1 MIKTNSIFGHNNF
14 LDYAYD
20 RDVSFKDTADDL
32 FRHINNFTDRKD
44 LLSLYNYFEA
54 VYDLPHSVSKQKIR
68 QHLGRSYLF
77 KQQKFKSRLR
87 IWNIPRL
94 IVLYGGLI
102 YALFFATRKSESK
115 TYSLIIDN
123 IEDPIELLRFEKLL
137 NLFGSS
143 NVLCVSRERDVSS
156 DFPNYNLI
164 NTKLFRNFFLKDVLS
179 SIFHE
184 IFSGIWTVL
193 KVSINTRVNLFPI
206 ALQIIHSYLNFK
218 SIFELNKA
226 KYVIQERHYDTNAV
240 KNYLFKKYGGIGA
253 VTIQKNIFQNDP
265 INWYMDIDILLSLGE
280 TGYEDML
287 TYGGLVRSVK
297 PVGSMFMEALWFDK
311 KMKKRM
317 AVHLYQNE
325 NTIAFSKE
333 KIFDL
338 VILGINTANEYGRLD
353 SFNDFMSDYY
363 SLAKWCAKLSIE
375 RPSYRIALIHHAS
388 LKKDLIEEDILKRS
402 NVEVLDKTLNSYEV
416 AFSSKCAVTYG
427 STMGYELNAHGLDTF
442 FVDPGYRCTFLP
454 SKGNDVIDKMR
465 ITSYDDF
472 ARAIDEVLIDDRKFI
487 SNSESS
493 AWIMESSDV
502 SKKIFNLLNTP
513 RD

>member
-1 MIKTNSIFGHNNF
+1 MIKPNRLDGHNNF
-14 LDYAYD
+14 LDYVYD
-20 RDVSFKDTADDL
+20 RDENFKDTADDL
-32 FRHINNFTDRKD
+32 YSHINNFTNLKD
-44 LLSLYNYFEA
+44 LLSLYNYFET
-54 VYDLPHSVSKQKIR
+54 VYGLPQSVTKQKIR

-87 IWNIPRL
+87 IWNIPRYMA
-94 IVLYGGLI
+94 LYAGLI
-102 YALFFATRKSESK
+102 YALFFTTRKSESK

-123 IEDPIELLRFEKLL
+123 IHAPHELLRFEKLL
-137 NLFGSS
+137 NLFGSN
-143 NVLCVSRERDVSS
+143 NVLCVSMERDVSS

-164 NTKLFRNFFLKDVLS
+164 NTKLFRNFFLKDILS
-179 SIFHE
+179 SIYNE
-184 IFSGIWTVL
+184 IFSGIWIVL

-206 ALQIIHSYLNFK
+206 ALQIIHSYLKFK
-218 SIFELNKA
+218 SIFESNKA

-265 INWYMDIDILLSLGE
+265 INWYMDIDILLSLGQS
-280 TGYEDML
+280 GYEDML
-287 TYGGLVRSVK
+287 RYGGSARSVK

-311 KMKKRM
+311 KISTK
-317 AVHLYQNE
+317 
-325 NTIAFSKE
+325 

-353 SFNDFMSDYY
+353 SFNEFMSDYY

-375 RPSYRIALIHHAS
+375 RPSYRIALCHHAS
-388 LKKDLIEEDILKRS
+388 LRKDLIEEDILKGS
-402 NVEVLDKTLNSYEV
+402 NVEILDKTLNSYEM

-472 ARAIDEVLIDDRKFI
+472 ARAIDEVVIDDRKFI

-493 AWIMESSDV
+493 AWIMESSEV
-502 SKKIFNLLNTP
+502 SREIFNLLSTP
-513 RD
+513 RN

>member
-1 MIKTNSIFGHNNF
+1 MIKTNSLDGHNNF
-14 LDYAYD
+14 LGYVYD
-20 RDVSFKDTADDL
+20 RDVNFKDTADD
-32 FRHINNFTDRKD
+32 FYNHINNFTNREDF
-44 LLSLYNYFEA
+44 LSLYNYFET
-54 VYDLPHSVSKQKIR
+54 VYGLPQSVTKQKIR

-87 IWNIPRL
+87 MRNIPRY
-94 IVLYGGLI
+94 IALYGGLI

-123 IEDPIELLRFEKLL
+123 IQDPIELLRFEKLL

-143 NVLCVSRERDVSS
+143 KVLCVSKERDISL

-164 NTKLFRNFFLKDVLS
+164 NTKLFRNFLLKDLLS
-179 SIFHE
+179 SIYNE
-184 IFSGIWTVL
+184 MFSGIWIVL

-218 SIFELNKA
+218 SIFKSNKA

-265 INWYMDIDILLSLGE
+265 INWYMDIDILLSLGQ

-287 TYGGLVRSVK
+287 SYGGSAQNVE
-297 PVGSMFMEALWFDK
+297 PVGSMFMESVWFDK
-311 KMKKRM
+311 KIS
-317 AVHLYQNE
+317 
-325 NTIAFSKE
+325 TE

-353 SFNDFMSDYY
+353 SYNEFMSDYY
-363 SLAKWCAKLSIE
+363 SLAEWCAKLSIE
-375 RPSYRIALIHHAS
+375 RSSLRIALIHHSS
-388 LKKDLIEEDILKRS
+388 LIEDLIESDILKGS
-402 NVEVLDKTLNSYEV
+402 NVEVLDKTLNSYEM

-442 FVDPGYRCTFLP
+442 FIDPGYRCTFLP
-454 SKGNDVIDKMR
+454 NKGNDVIDKMR

-472 ARAIDEVLIDDRKFI
+472 ARAIDEVVSHGRKFI
-487 SNSESS
+487 SNSESL
-493 AWIMESSDV
+493 AWAMESSEV
-502 SKKIFNLLNTP
+502 SRKIFNLLNTP
-513 RD
+513 SD

>member
-1 MIKTNSIFGHNNF
+1 MIKTNSLDGNNTF
-14 LDYAYD
+14 LGYVYD
-20 RDVSFKDTADDL
+20 RDVNFRDSADDL
-32 FRHINNFTDRKD
+32 YSHINNFTNREDF
-44 LLSLYNYFEA
+44 LSLYNYFET
-54 VYDLPHSVSKQKIR
+54 VYGLPQSVTKQKIR

-87 IWNIPRL
+87 MRNIPRY
-94 IVLYGGLI
+94 IALYGGLI
-102 YALFFATRKSESK
+102 YALFFATRKSEIK

-123 IEDPIELLRFEKLL
+123 IQDPIELLRFEKLL

-143 NVLCVSRERDVSS
+143 KVLCVSRERDVSLE
-156 DFPNYNLI
+156 FPNYNLI
-164 NTKLFRNFFLKDVLS
+164 NTKLFRNFFLKDLLS
-179 SIFHE
+179 SIYNE
-184 IFSGIWTVL
+184 MFSGIWIVL

-206 ALQIIHSYLNFK
+206 TLQIIHSYLNFK
-218 SIFELNKA
+218 SIFESNKA

-265 INWYMDIDILLSLGE
+265 INWYMDIDILLSLGQS
-280 TGYEDML
+280 GYEDML
-287 TYGGLVRSVK
+287 KYGGSARSVK

-311 KMKKRM
+311 KIS
-317 AVHLYQNE
+317 
-325 NTIAFSKE
+325 TE

-375 RPSYRIALIHHAS
+375 RSSYKIALIHHAS
-388 LKKDLIEEDILKRS
+388 LKKDLIEEDILRGS
-402 NVEVLDKTLNSYEV
+402 NVKILDKTLNSYEI

-442 FVDPGYRCTFLP
+442 FVDPGHRCTFLP
-454 SKGNDVIDKMR
+454 NKGNDIIDKMR

-472 ARAIDEVLIDDRKFI
+472 ARAIDEVVIDDRKFI

-493 AWIMESSDV
+493 AWITESSEV
-502 SKKIFNLLNTP
+502 SRKIFNLLNTP
-513 RD
+513 RG